1 MVWKGTTEVGCG
13 RSVTNR
19 TIQGRPLTC
28 TFFACRYRNAGNK
41 AGHYAVNLLKGT
53 FDKELTCNNLQNII
67 DQAVDTVER
76 PSGDAMK
83 NTSETYQG
91 TPQQDNTQMP
101 GQSSPAG
108 NPTDVTNAMNPPS
121 GQPGS
126 EQANPPSSL
135 PGSEQTNS
143 SQPGSE
149 QANLP
154 SSQPGLEQTNSSQP
168 GSEQTNL
175 PSSQPGY
182 GKNIPYSLKQSF
194 LTHFGFCLE
203 FSKFWKNPLKQ
214 SSFS

>member
-28 TFFACRYRNAGNK
+28 TFFACRYRKAGNK

-53 FDKELTCNNLQNII
+53 FDRELTCINLQNII

-76 PSGDAMK
+76 PSGNTMK

-101 GQSSPAG
+101 GQPSPAD
-108 NPTDVTNAMNPPS
+108 NPTDTTNAMNPPS
-121 GQPGS
+121 SQPGS
-126 EQANPPSSL
+126 EQANPPNSLPESEQANPPSSQPASEQASPPSSL
-135 PGSEQTNS
+135 PESEQANSPSGQTGSDQANPPSSQPGSEQAKPPS

-154 SSQPGLEQTNSSQP
+154 SSQPG
-168 GSEQTNL
+168 
-175 PSSQPGY
+175 Y
-182 GKNIPYSLKQSF
+182 GKNI
-194 LTHFGFCLE
+194 LTH
-203 FSKFWKNPLKQ
+203 
-214 SSFS
+214 